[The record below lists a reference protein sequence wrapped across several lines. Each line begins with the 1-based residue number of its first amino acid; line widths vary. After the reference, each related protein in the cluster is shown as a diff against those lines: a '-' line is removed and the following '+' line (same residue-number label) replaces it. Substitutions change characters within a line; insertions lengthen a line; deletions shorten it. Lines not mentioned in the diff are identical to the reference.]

1 MTTKVECLVAG
12 IVKGIKEHGDVR
24 RHFGS
29 TLALGIHFNEA
40 LEHGLV
46 IGDIKTAKLTDLGCK
61 AYDEWQLSKMPEGRS
76 YLWPTL
82 IFYLPCEWENSIIHL
97 NMFARSY

>member
-1 MTTKVECLVAG
+1 MTNNKLVSHNVECFVAG

-29 TLALGIHFNEA
+29 TLALATHFNEA

-82 IFYLPCEWENSIIHL
+82 IFYLPL
-97 NMFARSY
+97 